1 MGKKSTSA
9 RLDKSLLKSLRVK
22 HGEMA
27 ELATRPTSGQD
38 ALAGQ
43 GNQPDLER
51 FTEELAAG
59 QELLYATASQALLI
73 VFQGM
78 DASGKD
84 GSIKHVLSGVNPQ
97 GCFVAS
103 FKQPSQTE
111 LAHDFLWRATARL
124 PERGSIGIFNRSY
137 YEDVVVV
144 RVHPEL
150 LGPQHLDRP
159 PAQLPQLWE
168 QRYEDI
174 RDFEHHLHRS
184 GTHVLKIFLHLSKE
198 EQRQRLLARLDDP
211 AKNWKFS
218 PSDLAE
224 RPHWDQYQAA
234 YEDALSAT
242 STKTAP
248 WYVIP
253 ADDKPAARALIA
265 GVIVGAV
272 DRMHLSMPALA
283 PEKKDDIEAARRQ
296 LEAEQA

>member
-1 MGKKSTSA
+1 MGKKSAPA
-9 RLDKSLLKSLRVK
+9 RLDKGLLKSLRVK
-22 HGEMA
+22 HGQMA
-27 ELATRPTSGQD
+27 GLATRPTAGQD
-38 ALAGQ
+38 GPADPA
-43 GNQPDLER
+43 DLPGLHR
-51 FTEELAAG
+51 FTQELADG
-59 QELLYATASQALLI
+59 QELLYAAASRALLVVI
-73 VFQGM
+73 QGM

-103 FKQPSQTE
+103 FKQPSPTE

-150 LGPQHLDRP
+150 LGPQHQERS
-159 PAQLPQLWE
+159 PAELPRLWE

-174 RDFEHHLHRS
+174 REFEHHLHRS
-184 GTHVLKIFLHLSKE
+184 GTHIVKLFLHLSRE

-218 PSDLAE
+218 AADLAE

-253 ADDKPAARALIA
+253 ADDKPVARALVA
-265 GVIVGAV
+265 GVIVDAL
-272 DRMHLSMPALA
+272 DRMRLSMPVLP
-283 PEKKDDIEAARRQ
+283 PEKKGDLEAARRQ
-296 LEAEQA
+296 LEGEQA